1 MVKPL
6 PFWSEL
12 TQPILLCADI
22 GLVRS
27 VLWQGNVAAFALT
40 LPLDTARVRMIL
52 DDKMKSKG
60 STEIIA
66 EIVSDEGV

>member
-1 MVKPL
+1 MLMPL
-6 PFWSEL
+6 PLSRVL
-12 TQPILLCADI
+12 TQPIR
-22 GLVRS
+22 LVRS
-27 VLWQGNVAAFALT
+27 DLWQGNVAAFALT

-60 STEIIA
+60 SAQIIA